1 MLRKVIRPGG
11 SLGAAA
17 LRAGWVLLAA
27 ATLSNPVAA
36 AEQTGRPADEPTP
49 LRGRTLAFE
58 FHASPFANLVY
69 DLNVIT
75 GVTRGSGD
83 AFREAWTDGGVL
95 RPEDEPLLTRW
106 RSLVERYPLF
116 VEFAADEP
124 NLPYP
129 LGHGPGMD
137 WKDKLAI
144 AGYAS
149 ATPAALRDR
158 LALLVSPQDIPR
170 FVEVVERFWPRFQRW
185 FAAQGEAEASRFARG
200 LRALAER
207 QGMLGLTERMAEFY
221 GSDVPRGQVLHF
233 HVMFRPRT
241 AEERS
246 SGHVGT
252 TASEL
257 ENFAAVEVV
266 DGESPADRIDVV
278 MHELFHFLYWTRPL
292 DRHLGEARAFAA
304 SGHPAAAGLYAI
316 LDEAVAT
323 AAGNGVVGKR
333 VMTPTAFEKMLAGPG
348 LYAEPFIR
356 AMGAA
361 LLPTMEHVAS
371 EGGHLDDDFV
381 RAYLALADRAL
392 GDDVRA
398 LHLLLRSRKLI
409 VLQASETPWIMRFQ
423 QAFRGGSVGI
433 HVGDGDWGLARY
445 EHVSAVVMVRTE
457 SLGALEGR
465 SPILDAERLRALTE
479 ASAGKRGVAFGIQ
492 RSVDTDLY
500 VLAAVDDA
508 AMAELIDLFN
518 AARARFEGPGIVLA
532 PPKG

>member
-1 MLRKVIRPGG
+1 M
-11 SLGAAA
+11 GAAA
-17 LRAGWVLLAA
+17 RRAGWALHVA

-36 AEQTGRPADEPTP
+36 AEPAP

-106 RSLVERYPLF
+106 RSLTERYPLF

-129 LGHGPGMD
+129 LGHGPGLD

-158 LALLVSPQDIPR
+158 LALLVSPQDVPR
-170 FVEVVERFWPRFQRW
+170 FLEVVERFWPRFQRW
-185 FAAQGEAEASRFARG
+185 FAARGQAEASRFARG

-241 AEERS
+241 AEELRR
-246 SGHVGT
+246 GHVGT

-257 ENFAAVEVV
+257 ENFAAIEVV
-266 DGESPADRIDVV
+266 DHESPADRIDVV
-278 MHELFHFLYWTRPL
+278 MHELFHFLYWTRRL
-292 DRHLGEARAFAA
+292 DRHRGEARAFAA
-304 SGHPAAAGLYAI
+304 SGHP
-316 LDEAVAT
+316 T

-356 AMGAA
+356 AMGTA

-371 EGGHLDDDFV
+371 EGGHLDD
-381 RAYLALADRAL
+381 
-392 GDDVRA
+392 
-398 LHLLLRSRKLI
+398 
-409 VLQASETPWIMRFQ
+409 

-433 HVGDGDWGLARY
+433 HVGDGDWGLERY
-445 EHVSAVVMVRTE
+445 EHVSAVVMVRTG

-465 SPILDAERLRALTE
+465 SPILDAQRLRALTE
-479 ASAGKRGVAFGIQ
+479 ASSGKRGVAFGIQ
-492 RSVDTDLY
+492 RSADTDLS

-508 AMAELIDLFN
+508 AMGELIDLFN
-518 AARARFEGPGIVLA
+518 APRARFEGGMNRA
-532 PPKG
+532 PARNRRATWRINTA